1 MIPAI
6 LPLLLVAASAAA
18 QQVQVTAP
26 NILVANVDRPFAGG
40 VGRYQQWYAPA
51 SLQGAVLSPM
61 RLEQLEFLAGTAP
74 TSQAA
79 QIDCEILIAHGRSF
93 GVTGQFDAN
102 YDGPPVLVKPRA
114 FVPLV
119 AGASGQVVMTIPF
132 TTRFHWDRTRPLLLE
147 VRVHGNSLG
156 GQPFPYN
163 FRGTT
168 TATGT
173 TARVYA
179 TGSVGAASGTAQAG
193 VGMSTRFT
201 FRPGACVDFGEGC
214 QGEGGFVPKGS
225 VQQVPAIAGLWTHLL
240 ADAAPQRLAV
250 LVLGDVRTAPFPLD
264 LVALLGLGTSTCMLR
279 TNPVLTFPATTVG
292 GAPGAGSALQSI
304 QFPSNPGLL
313 GASLYT
319 QWVVFDPLGPSAA
332 LSTTAGLWSVVAP
345 LGG

>member
-1 MIPAI
+1 MIRAI

-26 NILVANVDRPFAGG
+26 NVLVANVDRPFAGG

-51 SLQGAVLSPM
+51 SLQGAVQQPM
-61 RLEQLEFLAGTAP
+61 RLEQLEFFAGTAP
-74 TSQAA
+74 TSQPA
-79 QIDCEILIAHGRSF
+79 QIDCEILIAHGRAF
-93 GVTGQFDAN
+93 GVTGQFDSN

-114 FVPLV
+114 FVPLA
-119 AGASGQVVMTIPF
+119 AGASGQVVLTVPF

-147 VRVHGNSLG
+147 VRVHGNNLG

-173 TARVYA
+173 TSRVYA
-179 TGSVGAASGTAQAG
+179 TGTVGAANGTVQAG

-201 FRPGACVDFGEGC
+201 FRPGAFVDFGEGC
-214 QGEGGFVPKGS
+214 PGQGNFVPTGS
-225 VQQVPAIAGLWTHLL
+225 VQQVAAVAGLWTHQLS
-240 ADAAPQRLAV
+240 AAAPQRLAV

-279 TNPVLTFPATTVG
+279 MNPVLTFPTTTVG
-292 GAPGAGSALQSI
+292 GAAGSGSALQSV
-304 QFPSNPGLL
+304 QFPPNAALQ

-345 LGG
+345 VGG

>member
-1 MIPAI
+1 MIRAI

-26 NILVANVDRPFAGG
+26 NVLVANVDRPFAGG

-51 SLQGAVLSPM
+51 SLQGAVQQPM

-74 TSQAA
+74 SSQAA
-79 QIDCEILIAHGRSF
+79 QIDCEVLVAHGRSF
-93 GVTGQFDAN
+93 GVTGQFDTN
-102 YDGPPVLVKPRA
+102 YDSVPVLVKPRA
-114 FVPLV
+114 FVPLA

-147 VRVHGNSLG
+147 VRVHGNNLG
-156 GQPFPYN
+156 SQPFPYN

-173 TARVYA
+173 TSRVYA
-179 TGSVGAASGTAQAG
+179 TGTVGAANGAVQAG

-201 FRPGACVDFGEGC
+201 FRPGAFVDFGDGC
-214 QGEGGFVPKGS
+214 PGEGNFVPTGA
-225 VQQVPAIAGLWTHLL
+225 VQQVAAVAGLWTHQL
-240 ADAAPQRLAV
+240 AAAAPQRLAV
-250 LVLGDVRTAPFPLD
+250 LVLGDVRAAPFPLD

-279 TNPVLTFPATTVG
+279 MNPVLTFPTTTVG
-292 GAPGAGSALQSI
+292 GVAGSGSALQSV
-304 QFPSNPGLL
+304 QFPPNTALQ

-345 LGG
+345 VGG